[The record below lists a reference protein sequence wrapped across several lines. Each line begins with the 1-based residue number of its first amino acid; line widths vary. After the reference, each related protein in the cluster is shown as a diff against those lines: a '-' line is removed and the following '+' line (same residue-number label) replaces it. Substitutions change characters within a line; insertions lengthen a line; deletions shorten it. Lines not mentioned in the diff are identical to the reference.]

1 MVLEPLVVGLL
12 LLAVAYK
19 LSFSHPVAQLCVVG
33 VESLT
38 NLFLSIPKLRV

>member
-1 MVLEPLVVGLL
+1 MLLEPLVVRKL

-19 LSFSHPVAQLCVVG
+19 LFFSHPIAQLCVVD
-33 VESLT
+33 VESLI